1 MAGKT
6 TGVYGKDKLAQGN
19 FEPIPAEYGPVL
31 SEIVSKML
39 TGDLEKRPDADELLG
54 EVNGLEMKQDL
65 HENVWNLPAP

>member
-19 FEPIPAEYGPVL
+19 FETIPAEYGPVL
-31 SEIVSKML
+31 REIVSKML

-54 EVNGLEMKQDL
+54 EVNGLGMK
-65 HENVWNLPAP
+65 